1 MLCGLGYR
9 VLCYRCVHFIISGG
23 KDIAVGN
30 YGPAWKLHRKL
41 FTSALRQYL
50 SDVALIESRVCEQI
64 HKLLNHFEKQK
75 HDAFDPAVILA
86 QSVAN
91 VICGVTFGEGC
102 DTTNP
107 DMNELLDL
115 NQQIMSGSS
124 DILTVAVLDFFPLVE
139 YLPIP
144 AYSRLLALQYNV
156 LDIIRKHLKQRQDS
170 FDPEEPVHDL
180 ISGLIRAQKEAEDLD
195 AEDRAALLS
204 DDYLVNTI
212 EDMFVAGYE
221 TTSTT
226 LKWAI
231 AFLVNYPQYQ
241 TDIQHQLDEVV
252 GRDRM
257 PDLQDRH
264 NLPLVHATIMEV
276 LRAGNVAPQAIPH
289 LALNDTSLC
298 GYRVP
303 KDSVVIVDAEAVHL
317 DPECWEN
324 PRKFDP
330 YRHIDK
336 DGNLITSQGNFY
348 PFGAGRRVCAGEPL
362 AKVELFLFLSWMLHK
377 FTFVPEENQGPPELK
392 GIVGV
397 TQYPKPYKIC
407 AMKRQ

>member
-1 MLCGLGYR
+1 MELTGKR
-9 VLCYRCVHFIISGG
+9 VSEQ
-23 KDIAVGN
+23 A
-30 YGPAWKLHRKL
+30 RKL
-41 FTSALRQYL
+41 LDF
-50 SDVALIESRVCEQI
+50 
-64 HKLLNHFEKQK
+64 FEDQK
-75 HDAFDPAVILA
+75 KNAFDPTDILA
-86 QSVAN
+86 QSIAN
-91 VICGVTFGEGC
+91 IICGTCFGEGF
-102 DTTNP
+102 DTSHP
-107 DMNELLDL
+107 DMKELLDL
-115 NQQIMSGSS
+115 NQQIVSNEMKRVL
-124 DILTVAVLDFFPLVE
+124 ILDYFPFVE

-144 AYSRLLALQYNV
+144 AYRRMLSLYHRV
-156 LDIIRKHLKQRQDS
+156 LGIIQKHLKEHRER
-170 FDPEEPVHDL
+170 FDPEEPVRDL
-180 ISGLIRAQKEAEDLD
+180 ISGLIHVQHEARDLD

-257 PDLQDRH
+257 PNLLDRH

-276 LRAGNVAPQAIPH
+276 LRVGNVAPQTIPH
-289 LALNDTSLC
+289 LALKDTSLC

-303 KDSVVIVDAEAVHL
+303 KDSVVMVDTEAVHL

-336 DGNLITSQGNFY
+336 NGNLITNQGNFY

-377 FTFVPEENQGPPELK
+377 FTFFPEENQGPPELK
-392 GIVGV
+392 GLVGIINS
-397 TQYPKPYKIC
+397 PKPYKIRI
-407 AMKRQ
+407 AKRE